1 MRLLV
6 CGPGYPFRG
15 GIARTTTELVQALT
29 ERGHE
34 VVYLTP
40 TRQYP
45 EWLFPGGN
53 DRDPAACPRLEAADP
68 CLDPLNPLTW
78 PEMRERARA
87 AQAAA
92 WVIPYWTW
100 AWTGCWRYLLQGE
113 RPPVVAV
120 VHNPVDHDAGPLRK
134 LAARLVLS
142 RCDGLLTHARTLADG
157 LCQEYPQLPVADHPL
172 PSVTVSRFPER
183 NEARAALDLPDDAR
197 IALFFGIIRPYK
209 GVDLLIDAW
218 AGLPEG
224 SEWRLLI
231 VGEPWGDLGA
241 KLRRQVEELG
251 LSDQVSW
258 DLRWVGEDEMVTCL
272 AAADLLV
279 LPYRSGSQS
288 AVAAMALA
296 HGLPVVSSNV
306 GGLGELV
313 RHGDNGLLVPPGSVT
328 SLTAAL
334 AGLDDQQLHRL
345 AAGARAGAGRY
356 TWSGYVATLEEL
368 LTELGVDTL

>member
-15 GIARTTTELVQALT
+15 GIARTTTELVQALSS
-29 ERGHE
+29 RGHE
-34 VVYLTP
+34 LSYLTP

-45 EWLFPGGN
+45 EWLFPGNN
-53 DRDPAACPRLEAADP
+53 DRDPAACPRLEVADP
-68 CLDPLNPLTW
+68 CLDPVNPLTW

-100 AWTGCWRYLLQGE
+100 VWSGCWRYLLQGE

-142 RCDGLLTHARTLADG
+142 RCDGLLTHAATLADG
-157 LCQEYPQLPVADHPL
+157 LSQEYPQLPIADHPL
-172 PSVTVSRFPER
+172 PAVTVGRFPGR
-183 NEARAALDLPDDAR
+183 NQARAELGLPSDAR
-197 IALFFGIIRPYK
+197 IALFLGLIRPYK
-209 GVDLLIDAW
+209 GVDILIDAW
-218 AGLPEG
+218 AGLPED
-224 SEWRLLI
+224 SPWRLLI
-231 VGEPWGDLGA
+231 VGEPWGNLGA
-241 KLRRQVEELG
+241 KLPRQIEELG
-251 LSDQVSW
+251 LAERISW

-288 AVAAMALA
+288 AVAPLALA
-296 HGLPVVSSNV
+296 HGLPVVCSDV

-313 RHGDNGLLVPPGSVT
+313 RHGSNGLLVPPGSIT

-334 AGLDDQQLHRL
+334 AGLDDRHLQQL
-345 AAGARAGAGRY
+345 AAGARASADRY
-356 TWSGYVATLEEL
+356 TWSGYVATLENL
-368 LTELGVDTL
+368 LTELGVS